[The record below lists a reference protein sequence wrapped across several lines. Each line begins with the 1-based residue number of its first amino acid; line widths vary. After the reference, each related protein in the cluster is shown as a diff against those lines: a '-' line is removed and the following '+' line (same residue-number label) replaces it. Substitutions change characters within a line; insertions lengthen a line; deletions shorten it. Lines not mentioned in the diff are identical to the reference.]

1 MNAAVETVKIIES
14 QRTNQGAGDALS
26 DNIKSDEFNVNT
38 HRTKVSGSVGVDG
51 LGMHATDRGAGEA
64 DKGLRE
70 NESRLS
76 PATGTTLKMVSPK
89 SSELD

>member
-1 MNAAVETVKIIES
+1 MNSMVETVKIIES

-26 DNIKSDEFNVNT
+26 DNIRSDEFNVNT
-38 HRTKVSGSVGVDG
+38 HRTKVSGSVGMDG
-51 LGMHATDRGAGEA
+51 LGMHDMDHGAEEV
-64 DKGLRE
+64 DKGPRE

-76 PATGTTLKMVSPK
+76 ITGTTLKMVSPK

>member
-1 MNAAVETVKIIES
+1 MVETVKIIES
-14 QRTNQGAGDALS
+14 QRTNQGAGEALS

-38 HRTKVSGSVGVDG
+38 HRTRVSGSVGMDG
-51 LGMHATDRGAGEA
+51 LGMHDMDDGAGGA
-64 DKGLRE
+64 DKGPGE
-70 NESRLS
+70 DESRLS